1 MNPIHSKAVMVAAIA
16 LLAFSV
22 PVQASKM
29 DSKIEDSARQSYVFK
44 TYLQEDDIK
53 IKSRDG
59 VVTMTGVVLDESH
72 QLLAQETVAGL
83 PSVKSVDNQLKI
95 KGESDK
101 NSDAWLVAK
110 VKSTLLFHRSV
121 SAKTEVDVK
130 DGVVTLKGAA
140 ASPAQRDLTTEYVK
154 DIEGVKDVR
163 NEMTV
168 AGVAEEK
175 NRSVGD
181 KIDDSSITA
190 QVRMTLLYHRS
201 TSAINTKVTTRDGVV
216 TLHGK
221 ARNTAELDLAAKL
234 ANDVKGVNSVVNRM
248 IVE

>member
-1 MNPIHSKAVMVAAIA
+1 MKAMYPKSVMMAAAA

-29 DSKIEDSARQSYVFK
+29 DNKIESSAKQSYVFK
-44 TYLQEDDIK
+44 TYLQGDDIK
-53 IKSRDG
+53 IKSKDG
-59 VVTMTGVVLDESH
+59 AVTVSGEVIDESH
-72 QLLAQETVAGL
+72 KLLAGETVAGL
-83 PSVKSVDNQLKI
+83 PDVKSVDNQLKI
-95 KGESDK
+95 KGDPTK
-101 NSDAWLVAK
+101 NSDAWLVTK
-110 VKSTLLFHRSV
+110 VKTTLLFHRSV

-140 ASPAQRDLTTEYVK
+140 ASPAQRELTTEYVK

-168 AGVAEEK
+168 AGVAEEQ

-190 QVRMTLLYHRS
+190 QVKMTLLYHRS
-201 TSAINTKVTTRDGVV
+201 TSAINTKVTTTDGVV

-221 ARNTAELDLAAKL
+221 ARNTAELDLATKL

>member
-1 MNPIHSKAVMVAAIA
+1 MNPIHSKAVLVAAIA

-29 DSKIEDSARQSYVFK
+29 DSKIEDSAQQSYVFK

-72 QLLAQETVAGL
+72 KLLAQETVAGL
-83 PSVKSVDNQLKI
+83 PSVKSVDNQLEI
-95 KGESDK
+95 KGAPDK

-130 DGVVTLKGAA
+130 DGIVTLKGPA

-190 QVRMTLLYHRS
+190 QVKMTLLYHRS
-201 TSAINTKVTTRDGVV
+201 TSAINTKVTTTDGVV

-221 ARNTAELDLAAKL
+221 ARNTAELDLATKL

>member
-1 MNPIHSKAVMVAAIA
+1 MKAIYPKAAMMVAAA
-16 LLAFSV
+16 LLTLSA
-22 PVQASKM
+22 PVQAAKF
-29 DSKIEDSARQSYVFK
+29 DNTIEASAKESYVFK

-59 VVTMTGVVLDESH
+59 AVTVTGVVLNESH
-72 QLLAQETVAGL
+72 KILAGETVAGL
-83 PSVKSVDNQLKI
+83 PDVKSVDNQLEI
-95 KGESDK
+95 KGAPDK

-130 DGVVTLKGAA
+130 NGIVTLSGAA
-140 ASPAQRDLTTEYVK
+140 ASPAQRELTTEYVK
-154 DIEGVKDVR
+154 DIEGVKDVKNR
-163 NEMTV
+163 MTV
-168 AGVAEEK
+168 AGVAEE
-175 NRSVGD
+175 NRTVGD

-190 QVRMTLLYHRS
+190 QVKMTLLYHRS
-201 TSAINTKVTTRDGVV
+201 TSAIDTKVTTTDGVV

-221 ARNTAELDLAAKL
+221 ARNIAELDLATKL
-234 ANDVKGVNSVVNRM
+234 VNDVKGVNSVVNRM

>member
-1 MNPIHSKAVMVAAIA
+1 MKTMYSKAMMLAAAA
-16 LLAFSV
+16 LLVFSI
-22 PVQASKM
+22 PVQASN
-29 DSKIEDSARQSYVFK
+29 DNKIEDSAKQSYVFK

-53 IKSRDG
+53 IKSKDG
-59 VVTMTGVVLDESH
+59 VVTLSGVVLDESH
-72 QLLAQETVAGL
+72 KLLAQETVAGL

-95 KGESDK
+95 KGEPAR

-140 ASPAQRDLTTEYVK
+140 DSPAQRELTTEYVK

-163 NEMTV
+163 NEMTG

-175 NRSVGD
+175 DRSVGD

-190 QVRMTLLYHRS
+190 QVKMTLLYHRS
-201 TSAINTKVTTRDGVV
+201 TSAINTKVTTTDGVV

-221 ARNTAELDLAAKL
+221 ARNTAELDLATKL